1 MGGMNPA
8 TTSGPAAR
16 PPLVATLL
24 GIEGG
29 LLAALGVA
37 LLADGVWWPGL
48 GCLLA
53 AAVAAGL
60 ATSIVE
66 GLPDVRSTVLGFEGA
81 LAATGLAVVSAPA
94 ALAAALV
101 TVAALVWARRHEA
114 RAQMRRPVVSQ

>member
-1 MGGMNPA
+1 MNPA
-8 TTSGPAAR
+8 TTPGPAAR
-16 PPLVATLL
+16 PPLVPTLL
-24 GIEGG
+24 GAQGA
-29 LLAALGVA
+29 LLAALGLA
-37 LLADGVWWPGL
+37 LLAAGVWWPAF

-66 GLPDVRSTVLGFEGA
+66 GLPDVGSTVLGFEGV
-81 LAATGLAVVSAPA
+81 LVATALAVVSAPA

-101 TVAALVWARRHEA
+101 TVAGLVWARRHEA

>member
-1 MGGMNPA
+1 MAAMNPA
-8 TTSGPAAR
+8 TTSGPTAR
-16 PPLVATLL
+16 PPLVPTLL

-29 LLAALGVA
+29 LLAALGIA
-37 LLADGVWWPGL
+37 LLADGVWGPGL

-66 GLPDVRSTVLGFEGA
+66 GLPDVGSTVLGFEGA
-81 LAATGLAVVSAPA
+81 LVSTALAVVSAPA
-94 ALAAALV
+94 ALGAALV
-101 TVAALVWARRHEA
+101 TVAALGWARRQEA